1 MIPKPFLSSTLI
13 LLLSLLVIASAS
25 DYGYAPKPDYGK
37 PKPEYKPL
45 PTEQPDYKKPNSE
58 GNDKPIPTKPNYEKP
73 ESEGNDKPLPT
84 KPEYEKPEPEGQ
96 DQPLPTKPDHYEK
109 PNLEGILNGLL
120 PSGLIGI
127 QGLVLCKS
135 GSNYIPL
142 KGAMVRITCLAVDE
156 NGYETA
162 PFSIFSDECDAKG
175 YFLTKISPAFLKD
188 NWKIKECKAFQ
199 YHSPLETCK
208 VPIDVNHG
216 MSGAPLSSYRVLE
229 DKNMNL
235 YSVGPFFYT
244 TDPQTSLPNGY

>member
-1 MIPKPFLSSTLI
+1 MAAPKPFLSSIFI
-13 LLLSLLVIASAS
+13 LLLSLL
-25 DYGYAPKPDYGK
+25 
-37 PKPEYKPL
+37 L
-45 PTEQPDYKKPNSE
+45 
-58 GNDKPIPTKPNYEKP
+58 
-73 ESEGNDKPLPT
+73 GNDKPLPT
-84 KPEYEKPEPEGQ
+84 KPEYRKPEPEGQ
-96 DQPLPTKPDHYEK
+96 DQPLHTKPDYEK

-120 PSGLIGI
+120 PSGPIGI

-156 NGYETA
+156 NGHETA
-162 PFSIFSDECDAKG
+162 PFFIFSDECDAKG
-175 YFLTKISPAFLKD
+175 CFLTKISPSQ
-188 NWKIKECKAFQ
+188 WAFQ

-208 VPIDVNHG
+208 VLIDVNHG
-216 MSGAPLSSYRVLE
+216 MSGAPISSYRVLE

>member
-1 MIPKPFLSSTLI
+1 
-13 LLLSLLVIASAS
+13 
-25 DYGYAPKPDYGK
+25 
-37 PKPEYKPL
+37 
-45 PTEQPDYKKPNSE
+45 
-58 GNDKPIPTKPNYEKP
+58 
-73 ESEGNDKPLPT
+73 
-84 KPEYEKPEPEGQ
+84 PEPEGQ
-96 DQPLPTKPDHYEK
+96 DQSLPTKPDYEK

-120 PSGLIGI
+120 PSGLVGI
-127 QGLVLCKS
+127 QGFVLCKS

-142 KGAMVRITCLAVDE
+142 KGAMVRITCLAVDK
-156 NGYETA
+156 NGHETA

-175 YFLTKISPAFLKD
+175 YFLTKISPSFLKD

-229 DKNMNL
+229 DKNVNL
-235 YSVGPFFYT
+235 YSVRPFFYT